1 MYRDLKRNDEDIQRL
16 MPVDVEIKAEKQEQI
31 MHNVMSDR
39 NWKEKNI
46 VNFSTGQTGLFDHE
60 GES

>member
-1 MYRDLKRNDEDIQRL
+1 

-39 NWKEKNI
+39 NWKDDNI
-46 VNFSTGQTGLFDHE
+46 INFNTGQTGLFDHE